1 MKNYFVDKYG
11 AITDV
16 DFSEVFENYMNNKE
30 KDTLAYSFMSMLGI
44 FFRKIAKTTITFLC

>member
-11 AITDV
+11 AITDA

-30 KDTLAYSFMSMLGI
+30 KDT
-44 FFRKIAKTTITFLC
+44 